1 MGVQSQSQIAA
12 AASEFSISFS
22 IFDCDFDIIYLV
34 SRFDIHFAST
44 IISYSVRWFVK
55 YSFIV
60 EFRLCFVFH
69 QFRTDLNDIIVSVVV
84 YV

>member
-22 IFDCDFDIIYLV
+22 IFDCDFDIIYSV

-60 EFRLCFVFH
+60 EFRLCFFINFG
-69 QFRTDLNDIIVSVVV
+69 QI
-84 YV
+84 